1 MTDAC
6 IPPYDDDGNQAY
18 AAQSESH
25 AMLSAMYFSYMYAY
39 NRASS
44 FMNPTSLL
52 IYGLHRT
59 LIDAEEAAR
68 IVHASLDDEE
78 SGMRDLEN
86 GIDEA
91 IVQAQAATK
100 LANTGRR
107 RKRRTEDMDN
117 DSVEA
122 SGDEE
127 HELETE
133 PVSRRVR
140 TRSQT
145 SHHLHG
151 TEEGNSQIDPT
162 LQ

>member
-1 MTDAC
+1 LTDAC

-78 SGMRDLEN
+78 SGIRDLEN

-91 IVQAQAATK
+91 IVQAQAAAK

-107 RKRRTEDMDN
+107 
-117 DSVEA
+117 
-122 SGDEE
+122 
-127 HELETE
+127 
-133 PVSRRVR
+133 
-140 TRSQT
+140 
-145 SHHLHG
+145 
-151 TEEGNSQIDPT
+151 
-162 LQ
+162 